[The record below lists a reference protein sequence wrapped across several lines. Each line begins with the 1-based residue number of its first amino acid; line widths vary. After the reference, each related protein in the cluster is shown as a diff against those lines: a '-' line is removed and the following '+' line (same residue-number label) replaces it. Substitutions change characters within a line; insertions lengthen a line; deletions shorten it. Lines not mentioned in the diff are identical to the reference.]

1 MKRNNLCAFFCGIL
15 VTALVFGGVMAASA
29 TSGNIIFNCINLV
42 SNGKT
47 LFEKDNTMELPSG
60 QIVPTSVLYVDE
72 TGGGTTYL
80 PVRTIAELLGVP
92 LIWDS
97 ETETVYIGETHETV
111 APEERLQKLAEQWL
125 VDGDF
130 PKNDK
135 GETYGPELLFDIV
148 GHMPDLV
155 SVTAT
160 NGQDGYLRNSE
171 LEKLLS
177 SFDAPSN
184 SLPVYNLNGDVI
196 GEFVFEN
203 G

>member
-1 MKRNNLCAFFCGIL
+1 MKRNNICAFFCGIL
-15 VTALVFGGVMAASA
+15 VTTVVFGGVIAASA

-42 SNGKT
+42 SNGKSF
-47 LFEKDNTMELPSG
+47 FEKGNTMELPSG
-60 QIVPTSVLYVDE
+60 QIVPSSILYVDE

-80 PVRTIAELLGVP
+80 PVRAVAELIGVP
-92 LIWDS
+92 LTWDA
-97 ETETVYIGETHETV
+97 ETGTIYIGETHATV
-111 APEERLQKLAEQWL
+111 APEELLQKLAEQWL

-155 SVTAT
+155 SATAT

-171 LEKLLS
+171 LEKLVS
-177 SFDAPSN
+177 SFDTQNN